1 VAPVAPAL
9 RRRAR
14 RTIAAALLVG
24 LGATAQACDTS
35 GGDAEKPIPSSPRT
49 IVVTPIPL
57 PSGVRLS
64 FVQQRIDE
72 GTRRAEVRVQNG
84 TDRPVRVREVGIDW
98 AGFPLHLQ
106 RFPYVVGPQSTVDL
120 PYRLPPAVCG
130 AAVVR
135 APIVGVAMTRSGVV
149 RRPVEADGVRFLQ
162 RIHRAACAER
172 RLAAAV
178 DLRYSD
184 RFTLV
189 HRGGRLL
196 LRTVLVLDRGRSR
209 QPIRVVQVEGSVLFD
224 LRLTGRRLLPPRATV
239 ATVPIEVR
247 DGGRCDPHSRGQS
260 TQTFL
265 FRMWLRIGEGE
276 LLPRILQP
284 TKPQQVRL
292 LAFLDRACATAG
304 HTGARTR
311 QGREG

>member
-1 VAPVAPAL
+1 M
-9 RRRAR
+9 
-14 RTIAAALLVG
+14 AAALLVA
-24 LGATAQACDTS
+24 LGAVAQACDTS
-35 GGDAEKPIPSSPRT
+35 GGEAGKPVPSGPRT

-64 FVQQRIDE
+64 FIQQRIDE
-72 GTRRAEVRVQNG
+72 GTRRAQVRVQNG

-130 AAVVR
+130 AAAVR
-135 APIVGVAMTRSGVV
+135 APIVGVAVTRSGVV
-149 RRPVEADGVRFLQ
+149 RRVVEADGVRFLQ
-162 RIHRAACAER
+162 RIHRATCAER

-184 RFTLV
+184 RFTLE
-189 HRGGRLL
+189 HRGGRPV
-196 LRTVLVLDRGRSR
+196 LRTALVLHRGRSR
-209 QPIRVVQVEGSVLFD
+209 QPIRVVQVEGSVLFE
-224 LRLTGRRLLPPRATV
+224 LQLTGRRQLPARATV
-239 ATVPIEVR
+239 AAVPIEVR

-265 FRMWLRIGEGE
+265 FRVWLRIGDGD

-284 TKPQQVRL
+284 TRPQQARL
-292 LAFLDRACATAG
+292 LAFLDRACATSTSPGTTDAP
-304 HTGARTR
+304 AS
-311 QGREG
+311 